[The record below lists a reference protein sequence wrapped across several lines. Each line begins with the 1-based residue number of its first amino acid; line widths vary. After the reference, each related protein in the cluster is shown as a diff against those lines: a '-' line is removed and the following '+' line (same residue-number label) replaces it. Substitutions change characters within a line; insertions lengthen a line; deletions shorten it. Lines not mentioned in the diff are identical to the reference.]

1 LKTCLILDYGVGNVK
16 SLSTFLRHQNYIVSN
31 GKSRDEILS
40 TDLLLL
46 PGVGSF
52 KTATDNI
59 STEITEV
66 IKLRHEL
73 ARPILGICLGL
84 QLLYSESEEAE
95 TCKGIGIFIG
105 KVKRLEGFSRIGWDK
120 VNVNKAH
127 EISGKYF
134 YFNHSYAVPDLTSSD
149 ISFKS
154 ISGGYDS
161 IVIQKKTI
169 GVQFHPEKSQQA
181 GSVFFKWIEDK
192 IWGVNA

>member
-1 LKTCLILDYGVGNVK
+1 MKTCLILDYGVGNVQ
-16 SLSTFLRHQNYIVSN
+16 SVSSFLKHHNYIVSN
-31 GKSRDEILS
+31 GKSKDDILS
-40 TDLLLL
+40 SDLLLL

-52 KTATDNI
+52 KTAADNI

-66 IKLRHEL
+66 IKLRHKL
-73 ARPILGICLGL
+73 SRPILGVCLGL

-95 TCKGIGIFIG
+95 TCKGIGIFLG
-105 KVKRLEGFSRIGWDK
+105 KVKRLEDLSRIGWDK
-120 VNVNKAH
+120 VNVDKAN

-134 YFNHSYAVPDLTSSD
+134 YFNHSYAVPNLTSTD

-161 IVIQKKTI
+161 IVIQKKTV
-169 GVQFHPEKSQQA
+169 GVQFHPEKSQEA

-192 IWGVNA
+192 IWGVND

>member
-1 LKTCLILDYGVGNVK
+1 M
-16 SLSTFLRHQNYIVSN
+16 
-31 GKSRDEILS
+31 
-40 TDLLLL
+40 LL

-52 KTATDNI
+52 KTAADNI
-59 STEITEV
+59 STEITEM

-95 TCKGIGIFIG
+95 TCKGIGIFLG
-105 KVKRLEGFSRIGWDK
+105 KVKRLEDFSRIGWDK
-120 VNVNKAH
+120 VNVDKAD

-134 YFNHSYAVPDLTSSD
+134 YFNHSYAVPNLISTD

-154 ISGGYDS
+154 ISDGYDS
-161 IVIQKKTI
+161 IVIQKKTV
-169 GVQFHPEKSQQA
+169 GVQFHPEKSQEA
-181 GSVFFKWIEDK
+181 GSVFLKWIEDK

>member
-1 LKTCLILDYGVGNVK
+1 MKTCLILDYGVGNVK
-16 SLSTFLRHQNYIVSN
+16 SLSNFLRHQNYIVSS
-31 GKSRDEILS
+31 GKSKDEILS

-52 KTATDNI
+52 KTAADNI
-59 STEITEV
+59 SPEITEV

-73 ARPILGICLGL
+73 SRPILGICLGL

-95 TCKGIGIFIG
+95 TCKGIGIFLG
-105 KVKRLEGFSRIGWDK
+105 KVKRLKDFSRIGWDK
-120 VNVNKAH
+120 VNVDFAE

-134 YFNHSYAVPDLTSSD
+134 YFNHSYAVPNLTGTY

-161 IVIQKKTI
+161 IVIQKKTV
-169 GVQFHPEKSQQA
+169 GVQFHPEKSQEA
-181 GSVFFKWIEDK
+181 GSVFLKWIEDK
-192 IWGVNA
+192 IWRVNA

>member
-1 LKTCLILDYGVGNVK
+1 MKTCLILDYGVGNVK
-16 SLSTFLRHQNYIVSN
+16 SLSSFLRHQNYIVSN
-31 GKSRDEILS
+31 GKSKDEILS

-52 KTATDNI
+52 KTAADNI

-66 IKLRHEL
+66 IKLRHES

-95 TCKGIGIFIG
+95 TCKGIGIFLG
-105 KVKRLEGFSRIGWDK
+105 KVKRLEDFSRIGWDK
-120 VNVNKAH
+120 VNVDKAD

-134 YFNHSYAVPDLTSSD
+134 YFNHSYAVPNLTSTD

-161 IVIQKKTI
+161 IVIQKKTV
-169 GVQFHPEKSQQA
+169 GVQFHPEKSQEA
-181 GSVFFKWIEDK
+181 GSVFLKWIEDK
-192 IWGVNA
+192 IWSVNA